1 MYLLIFTGIL
11 LFIVA
16 LLIIAAVLI
25 QNPKDEGG
33 SFLAENRGMNQLIG
47 TSNLPTFLE
56 YLTYFLMAALVVL
69 TIILSALL
77 SAEFGSGAEEKV
89 LEDI

>member
-11 LFIVA
+11 LSFVA
-16 LLIIAAVLI
+16 LLLIVVVLI

-33 SFLAENRGMNQLIG
+33 SFLAENRGMSQIIG

-56 YLTYFLMAALVVL
+56 YLTYFLMSVLVLL
-69 TIILSALL
+69 TILFSGLL
-77 SAEFGSGAEEKV
+77 SAHFGSDVEEKV
-89 LEDI
+89 LENL

>member
-1 MYLLIFTGIL
+1 MYLLIFVGIL
-11 LFIVA
+11 LSITA
-16 LLIIAAVLI
+16 LLLIVVVLI

-33 SFLAENRGMNQLIG
+33 SFLAENRGMNQIIG

-56 YLTYFLMAALVVL
+56 YLTYFLIGALIVL
-69 TIILSALL
+69 TVILSALL
-77 SAEFGSGAEEKV
+77 SAQFGSGAEEKV

>member
-1 MYLLIFTGIL
+1 MYLLIFTGVL

-16 LLIIAAVLI
+16 VLLIAVVLI
-25 QNPKDEGG
+25 QNPKNEGG
-33 SFLAENRGMNQLIG
+33 SFLAENRGMKQLVG

-56 YLTYFLMAALVVL
+56 YLTYFLMATLIVL
-69 TIILSALL
+69 TVTLSALL
-77 SAEFGSGAEEKV
+77 SAEFGSAAEEKV